1 MPGVSLL
8 TKFGGPVPVS
18 DSEPCVSESDACA
31 LAKIAGVQDPDTIAS
46 LLQWLEQEI
55 PEARSLPDLVDQLQG
70 DEDAARKELRP
81 LSEIAHE
88 FAKVIRSAPHALER
102 VRMLYAEELSDVL
115 PVDLGLENQRRLDQD
130 LKGMARLVA
139 AIDATNANIR
149 LEERTGPAL
158 LGPRKAAQRLARKY
172 TEISYQPFQYYVPD
186 IDNSGDPWTHP
197 HTSPGTRFVATALK
211 TMFPTLND
219 TNLKRILK
227 ELPQFT
233 EAVEEVG

>member
-149 LEERTGPAL
+149 LEV
-158 LGPRKAAQRLARKY
+158 
-172 TEISYQPFQYYVPD
+172 S
-186 IDNSGDPWTHP
+186 
-197 HTSPGTRFVATALK
+197 TA
-211 TMFPTLND
+211 
-219 TNLKRILK
+219 
-227 ELPQFT
+227 E
-233 EAVEEVG
+233 